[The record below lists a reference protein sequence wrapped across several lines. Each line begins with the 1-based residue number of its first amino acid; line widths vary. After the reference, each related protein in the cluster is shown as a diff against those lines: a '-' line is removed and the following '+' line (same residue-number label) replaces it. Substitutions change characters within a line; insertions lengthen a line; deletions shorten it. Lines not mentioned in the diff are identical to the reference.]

1 MGKAIVL
8 RNHGNSNV
16 LKLEDIIVEK
26 PKDNEL
32 LIRQTAIGVHFHDI
46 YVRSGLYLSL
56 IHI

>member
-16 LKLEDIIVEK
+16 LKLEDIFVEK

-32 LIRQTAIGVHFHDI
+32 LIR
-46 YVRSGLYLSL
+46 
-56 IHI
+56 